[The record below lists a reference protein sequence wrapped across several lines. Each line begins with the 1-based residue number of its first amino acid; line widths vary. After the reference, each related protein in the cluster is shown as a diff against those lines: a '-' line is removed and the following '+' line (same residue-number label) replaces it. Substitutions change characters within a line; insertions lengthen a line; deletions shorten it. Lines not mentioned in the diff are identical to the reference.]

1 MDTKAEVADQAAVDL
16 IPAMKTA
23 VAAVVAVNQFLPS
36 IFQFYI

>member
-1 MDTKAEVADQAAVDL
+1 VDQEAAADL

-36 IFQFYI
+36 VFQFYILFI